1 MRPCGWLHS
10 FLGKRTGNMSEQH
23 ITVES
28 AYTQQN
34 YLIQL
39 CMGYTDR
46 LNELEAKY
54 HKVQAENWRHWAKQL
69 KAANHALH
77 HKVSALQDR
86 VDWYRARCLELKEEN
101 DLLRSKLE
109 RYAELERALS
119 EWRG

>member
-1 MRPCGWLHS
+1 
-10 FLGKRTGNMSEQH
+10 MSEQH

-28 AYTQQN
+28 AYMQQN

-39 CMGYTDR
+39 CMDCTDR

-54 HKVQAENWRHWAKQL
+54 HKVQAENWRHRAKQL
-69 KAANHALH
+69 KAANSTLH
-77 HKVSALQDR
+77 HKVSVLKGR
-86 VDWYRARCLELKEEN
+86 VDSYRARCLELREEN
-101 DLLRSKLE
+101 NRLRSKLA